1 MHLPRRSFF
10 RAGAAAAAFG
20 SFARIRARGNEDRI
34 RVGFVGIG
42 GRGSH
47 HLRTVM
53 SFPFVDV
60 AAVCDIREE
69 ACARAQSA
77 LVQAGR
83 EKPAAYDDYRK
94 LLERADLDSVVNAT
108 PPDCHARQY
117 LDTLA
122 AGKDLYGEKPM
133 CITPE
138 ECDAVVAAAE
148 KSKNHLLVGFQGR
161 YSPRNRE
168 GVRRIHA
175 GDLGEVMEMHSA
187 YLASFGP
194 LRGWQSTRA
203 RSGDWAVEQAVHFF
217 DLMNWLFK
225 GTAAAAFGWGRKDV
239 FTDGEPG
246 RDVTDYYAALLKYP
260 GGVIVNWQHSWL
272 RPKGGVFDGVRHQV
286 LGRKGGIDLEK
297 GIVNYTDAGRAAE
310 QLPADGG
317 DPTKLAHADLF
328 ECIRSGKTPFSN
340 AVNGRD
346 SVLVALLVRE
356 AADRGACVTFEEL
369 FGRAR
374 AKER

>member
-1 MHLPRRSFF
+1 MHLPRRSFL
-10 RAGAAAAAFG
+10 RAGGAAAALG
-20 SFARIRARGNEDRI
+20 SFARLHAAGNEDRI
-34 RVGFVGIG
+34 RVGFIGVG

-47 HLRTVM
+47 HLRTVLD
-53 SFPFVDV
+53 FPFVDV
-60 AAVCDIREE
+60 VAVCDIRAG
-69 ACARAQSA
+69 ACARAQEAVSK
-77 LVQAGR
+77 AGK
-83 EKPAAYDDYRK
+83 EKPVAYDDHRK
-94 LLERADLDSVVNAT
+94 LLDDRNVDAVVNAT

-138 ECDAVVAAAE
+138 ECDAVAAAAE
-148 KSKNHLLVGFQGR
+148 KAKNHLLVGFQGR

-175 GDLGEVMEMHSA
+175 GELGEVMEMHSA

-194 LRGWQSTRA
+194 LRGWQSKRA
-203 RSGDWAVEQAVHFF
+203 QSGDWAVEQAVHFF
-217 DLMNWLFK
+217 DLMNWIFK
-225 GTAAAAFGWGRKDV
+225 ATAVSAFGWGRKDV
-239 FTDGEPG
+239 FTEGEPD

-260 GGVIVNWQHSWL
+260 GEAIVNWQHSWL

-297 GIVNYTDAGRAAE
+297 GIVSFVEQGRATE
-310 QLPADGG
+310 NLPADGG
-317 DPTKLAHADLF
+317 DPTRLAHADLF
-328 ECIRSGKTPFSN
+328 ECIRSGKKPFSN

-346 SVLVALLVRE
+346 SVLTALLVRE
-356 AADRGACVTFEEL
+356 AVDRGQCVRFEEL
-369 FGRAR
+369 YGKGGAR
-374 AKER
+374 